1 MENEKHH
8 IIPYK
13 TYLLIL
19 ALLITLTL
27 TSVAITQIELSRWA
41 TSAALLIAGVK
52 STFVLIIFMHLKFD
66 QRMFKIMAGLI
77 IALVFVVITITML
90 DYSFR

>member
-13 TYLLIL
+13 TYLLVL
-19 ALLITLTL
+19 AVLIVLTI

-41 TSAALLIAGVK
+41 TIAALLLAGIK
-52 STFVLIIFMHLKFD
+52 STFVLVIFMHLKFD
-66 QRMFKIMAGLI
+66 QRVFKVMAGLI
-77 IALVFVVITITML
+77 IALVFVVIFITML
-90 DYSFR
+90 DYLFR

>member
-13 TYLLIL
+13 IYLLIL
-19 ALLITLTL
+19 ALLIVLTI

-41 TSAALLIAGVK
+41 TAAALLIAGVK
-52 STFVLIIFMHLKFD
+52 SSFVLIIFMHLKYD

-90 DYSFR
+90 DYAFR

>member
-1 MENEKHH
+1 MDNEKHH

-13 TYLLIL
+13 AYLLIL
-19 ALLITLTL
+19 ALLIVLTII
-27 TSVAITQIELSRWA
+27 SVLVTQIELSRWA
-41 TSAALLIAGVK
+41 TAAALFIAGVK

-66 QRMFKIMAGLI
+66 QRMFKVMAGLI

>member
-13 TYLLIL
+13 NFLLIL
-19 ALLITLTL
+19 ALLIVLTL
-27 TSVAITQIELSRWA
+27 TSVAITQIELSSWA
-41 TSAALLIAGVK
+41 TTAALLIAGVK
-52 STFVLIIFMHLKFD
+52 STFVLIIFMHLKYD
-66 QRMFKIMAGLI
+66 LRMFKIMAGLI
-77 IALVFVVITITML
+77 IALVIVVILITML